1 MSVPIEVFVAWIV
14 EVAGAAVA
22 AGVAGATSGSRVQMS
37 WMGDAKAPGAVGRI
51 VMVEASDRLGHST
64 WIGQWAGRRT
74 AGDLEHRAVATE

>member
-1 MSVPIEVFVAWIV
+1 MNVPIEVFVAWIV

-22 AGVAGATSGSRVQMS
+22 AGATSESRVQMS

-51 VMVEASDRLGHST
+51 VMVEASGRLGHST
-64 WIGQWAGRRT
+64 WIGQLAGKRT